1 MSASLGR
8 PLIVLVDDFN
18 DSRDMYAEYLALQG
32 YRVVSAGS
40 GAEALT
46 IAHLSERPGLILLDL
61 RMLDANGAAAVQLLR
76 SAPAFAGVPIVAF
89 TGYALHDEAESS
101 LRAVFDG
108 VIAKPCLPDQL
119 LVQIQPF
126 LPANGGRPDAEV

>member
-1 MSASLGR
+1 MKASLDR
-8 PLIVLVDDFN
+8 PLIILVDDFN
-18 DSRDMYAEYLALQG
+18 DSRDMYAEYLAFQG

-46 IAHLSERPGLILLDL
+46 IAHLSEHPALILLDL
-61 RMLDANGAAAVQLLR
+61 RLLDVNGVAAVHLLR

-126 LPANGGRPDAEV
+126 LALREGGAGAQV